1 MARLDAEIVS
11 RGIARSRERA
21 KEMIKSGSIT
31 VNSVTVKKAS
41 AEVSGEDII
50 ESSVREIYVGRG
62 ALKIKKA
69 YEVFGLDF
77 SGRICLDIGASTG
90 GFTDFML
97 KNGAS
102 KVWAVDVG
110 QNQLAESL
118 RADSRVISLEKTDI
132 RNVTAETLGGHADFI
147 SADVSFISLKM
158 ILPKI
163 SELLAENAEA
173 VVLIKPQFEAGK
185 KDVGKRGIVRD
196 RKVHERVLSETDA
209 FIHSVGLTAVDYTF
223 SPIKGGSG
231 NIEYLA
237 HLRKISAAPIVRDFK
252 KLVENSFFKLKER
265 SDESSIIP

>member
-1 MARLDAEIVS
+1 MARLDAELVA

-21 KEMIKSGSIT
+21 KEMIKSGCIT
-31 VNSVTVKKAS
+31 VNSVTAKKVS
-41 AEVSGEDII
+41 AEVSEKDII
-50 ESSVREIYVGRG
+50 ESSESEIYVGRG

-69 YEVFGLDF
+69 YEVFGLSF
-77 SGRICLDIGASTG
+77 SGKICLDIGASTG

-97 KNGAS
+97 EKGAE

-110 QNQLAESL
+110 QNQLAEKL
-118 RADSRVISLEKTDI
+118 RRDRRVISLEKTDI
-132 RNVTAETLGGHADFI
+132 RNVTAETLGGKADFI
-147 SADVSFISLKM
+147 SADVSFISLKN

-163 SELLAENAEA
+163 SELLSDGAEA
-173 VVLIKPQFEAGK
+173 VVLIKPQFEAGR
-185 KDVGKRGIVRD
+185 KDIGKHGIVKD
-196 RKVHERVLSETDA
+196 RKVHERVITEIDT

-237 HLRKISAAPIVRDFK
+237 HLRKISATPVVRDFK
-252 KLVENSFFKLKER
+252 QLVENSFSKLKEK